1 MSDDKTVAIENIDI
15 AEFRNILE
23 SKGGN
28 ELYHI
33 GIIDYLGKWD
43 FLKKG
48 EAALKTKFMGKN
60 KEEISAAEPNLYCNR
75 FKKTMKE
82 TVFGC
87 KNIENYNWL
96 FSLSNF
102 EKSRN
107 TLAMEDAS
115 SFGPFPN
122 PNVSAS
128 QPLIPVISVST

>member
-43 FLKKG
+43 FIKKG
-48 EAALKTKFMGKN
+48 EAAWKSKCMGKN
-60 KEEISAAEPNLYCNR
+60 KDEISAVEPNLYCNR

-82 TVFGC
+82 TVFGS
-87 KNIENYNWL
+87 KNIKDYKWL

-107 TLAMEDAS
+107 TVAMEDAS
-115 SFGPFPN
+115 SFGEFPN
-122 PNVSAS
+122 PNASAT